1 MEQNY
6 RNVEEIL
13 ENPGILIFKLNDPNN
28 IFPNKRFSS
37 KYDISEVSFIKE
49 NIIEVFQNI
58 CQAVDKR
65 KEENPEYL
73 GHIVKNLNSRYNN
86 KNKFNFPGL
95 QVINMD
101 REKLN
106 YFTHFPERF
115 LLCEKSDGVRY
126 LLIQYK
132 NGICHLVGR
141 NLQFFEIYISERLP
155 SSPYNQKEN
164 EWAIDYLLDGELIL
178 DDVNEEYDD
187 KSKFIK
193 VNGKFKKINFLIF
206 DAVVIKGINLGYLPF
221 WHRLKEFHK
230 LFKEEYDISKY
241 IKNCAKSFIT
251 KLKED
256 LKENKTSNN
265 SKNIDF
271 PNPSKLEKKMKSIIP
286 GTITTN
292 SVNNKTISL
301 YMKDYF
307 NFNDVQRMNEFIK
320 LLPHHNDGLIINVDD
335 YPYYSGQSCEIF
347 KWKPIEMNTI
357 DFEIKYNKEK
367 SRYLLH
373 VTGSENDG
381 KNQSIL
387 IPVEILCFESEKE
400 KENFK
405 KEYNRYENKLI
416 AECFYDANLCNKET
430 AINNYY
436 LSKIKSRTNEKIPM
450 NLDDFP
456 DDNIKIDLQ
465 KLKGGWRFQRL
476 RNDKSSGN
484 YINTYQNIKICIK
497 ENLHMEE
504 ILSTIEKNKNLTKD
518 KNSEEGRNYLHD
530 LEKEKNF
537 MSALIW
543 KRFFKKEKNDDND
556 DFDEEEFFRPSKKI
570 DNKNKLEKEN
580 ENENKLLNKKRKKS
594 EEEKSQE
601 EVENNV
607 IDDSKDN
614 KKDDDSLDDED
625 DFDKL
630 VDDDYGDDLY

>member
-6 RNVEEIL
+6 TNVDEIL
-13 ENPGILIFKLNDPNN
+13 ENPGILIFTLNNPNK
-28 IFPNKRFSS
+28 IFPDKRFTN
-37 KYDISEVSFIKE
+37 KYGVSEVNFIKE

-58 CQAVDKR
+58 CQTVNKC
-65 KEENPEYL
+65 KEQNPEYL
-73 GHIVKNLNSRYNN
+73 GHIVNNLNSRYNHS
-86 KNKFNFPGL
+86 KKFNFPGL

-141 NLQFFEIYISERLP
+141 NLQFYEIYISERLP
-155 SSPYNQKEN
+155 PSYYPKE
-164 EWAIDYLLDGELIL
+164 EWTIDYLLDGELIL

-193 VNGKFKKINFLIF
+193 LNGKFKKINFLIF
-206 DAVVIKGINLGYLPF
+206 DAVVIKGINIGYLPF
-221 WHRLKEFHK
+221 RNRLIELNK
-230 LFKEEYDISKY
+230 LFKEEYGISKY
-241 IKNCAKSFIT
+241 VKNCAKSYIN
-251 KLKED
+251 KLKDE
-256 LKENKTSNN
+256 LKTNKSSNN
-265 SKNIDF
+265 SKSLDF
-271 PNPSKLEKKMKSIIP
+271 PNPNKLEKEIPKIIP
-286 GTITTN
+286 GTVTTN
-292 SVNNKTISL
+292 NVNNKSITL

-307 NFNDVQRMNEFIK
+307 NFNDVERLNEFIK

-367 SRYLLH
+367 SKYLLY
-373 VTGSENDG
+373 VTNNETDG
-381 KNQSIL
+381 KTISNL
-387 IPVEILCFESEKE
+387 TPVEILCFESDDE
-400 KENFK
+400 KENFSK
-405 KEYNRYENKLI
+405 IYNRYENKLI
-416 AECFYDANLCNKET
+416 AECFYDANLSNKET

-436 LSKIKSRTNEKIPM
+436 LSKIKSNTNEKIPM

-456 DDNIKIDLQ
+456 NDNIKLDLQ

-484 YINTYQNIKICIK
+484 YISTYQNIKVCIK

-504 ILSTIEKNKNLTKD
+504 ILSTIDKNKNLIKD
-518 KNSEEGRNYLHD
+518 KNSQEGRNYMHD
-530 LEKEKNF
+530 LEKESFF

-556 DFDEEEFFRPSKKI
+556 DFDEEEFFHLSKKD
-570 DNKNKLEKEN
+570 DNKNKKEN
-580 ENENKLLNKKRKKS
+580 ELLNKKRKKS
-594 EEEKSQE
+594 EDEEESKE
-601 EVENNV
+601 KVEDNND
-607 IDDSKDN
+607 IDDKN
-614 KKDDDSLDDED
+614 NNNDDDDLDGDD

-630 VDDDYGDDLY
+630 LDDDYGDY

>member
-6 RNVEEIL
+6 TNVDEIL
-13 ENPGILIFKLNDPNN
+13 ENPGILIFTLNNPNK
-28 IFPNKRFSS
+28 IFPDKRFTN
-37 KYDISEVSFIKE
+37 KYGVSEVNYIKE

-58 CQAVDKR
+58 CQTVNKC
-65 KEENPEYL
+65 KEQNPEYL
-73 GHIVKNLNSRYNN
+73 GHIVNNLNSRYNHS
-86 KNKFNFPGL
+86 KKFNFPGL

-141 NLQFFEIYISERLP
+141 NLQFYEIYISERLP
-155 SSPYNQKEN
+155 PSYYPKE
-164 EWAIDYLLDGELIL
+164 EWTIDYLLDGELIL
-178 DDVNEEYDD
+178 DDVNEEFDD
-187 KSKFIK
+187 KSKFIEL
-193 VNGKFKKINFLIF
+193 NGKFKKINFLIF
-206 DAVVIKGINLGYLPF
+206 DAVVIKGINIGYLPF
-221 WHRLKEFHK
+221 RNRLIELNK
-230 LFKEEYDISKY
+230 LFKEEYGISKY
-241 IKNCAKSFIT
+241 VKNCAKSYIN
-251 KLKED
+251 KLKDE
-256 LKENKTSNN
+256 LKTNKSSNN
-265 SKNIDF
+265 SKGLDF
-271 PNPSKLEKKMKSIIP
+271 PNPNKLEKEILKIIP
-286 GTITTN
+286 GTVTTN
-292 SVNNKTISL
+292 NVNNKYITL

-307 NFNDVQRMNEFIK
+307 NFNDVERLNEFIK

-367 SRYLLH
+367 SKYLLC
-373 VTGSENDG
+373 VTNNESDG
-381 KNQSIL
+381 KTISNL
-387 IPVEILCFESEKE
+387 TPVEILCFESDDE
-400 KENFK
+400 KENFNK
-405 KEYNRYENKLI
+405 IYNRYENKLI
-416 AECFYDANLCNKET
+416 AECFYDANLSNKET

-436 LSKIKSRTNEKIPM
+436 LSKIKSNTNEKIPM

-456 DDNIKIDLQ
+456 NDNIKLDLQ

-484 YINTYQNIKICIK
+484 YISTYQNIKVCIK

-504 ILSTIEKNKNLTKD
+504 ILSTIDKNKNLIKD
-518 KNSEEGRNYLHD
+518 KNSQEGRNYMHD
-530 LEKEKNF
+530 LEKESFF

-556 DFDEEEFFRPSKKI
+556 DFDEEEFFHLSKKD
-570 DNKNKLEKEN
+570 DNKNKKEN
-580 ENENKLLNKKRKKS
+580 ELLNKKRKKS
-594 EEEKSQE
+594 EDEEESKE
-601 EVENNV
+601 KVEDNND
-607 IDDSKDN
+607 IDDKN
-614 KKDDDSLDDED
+614 NNNDDDDDLDGDD

-630 VDDDYGDDLY
+630 LDDDYGDY

>member
-6 RNVEEIL
+6 TNVDEIL
-13 ENPGILIFKLNDPNN
+13 ENPGILIFTLNNPNK
-28 IFPNKRFSS
+28 IFPDKRFTN
-37 KYDISEVSFIKE
+37 KYGVSEVNYIKE

-58 CQAVDKR
+58 CQTVNKC
-65 KEENPEYL
+65 KEQNPEYL
-73 GHIVKNLNSRYNN
+73 GHIVNNLNSRYNHS
-86 KNKFNFPGL
+86 KKFNFPGL

-141 NLQFFEIYISERLP
+141 NLQFYEINISERLP
-155 SSPYNQKEN
+155 PSYYPKE
-164 EWAIDYLLDGELIL
+164 EWTIDYLLDGELIL
-178 DDVNEEYDD
+178 DDVNEEFDD

-193 VNGKFKKINFLIF
+193 LNGKFKKINFLIF
-206 DAVVIKGINLGYLPF
+206 DAVVIKGINIGYLPF
-221 WHRLKEFHK
+221 RNRLIELNK
-230 LFKEEYDISKY
+230 LFKEEYGISKY
-241 IKNCAKSFIT
+241 VKNCAKSYIN
-251 KLKED
+251 KLKDE
-256 LKENKTSNN
+256 LKTNKSSNN
-265 SKNIDF
+265 SKGLDF
-271 PNPSKLEKKMKSIIP
+271 PNPNKLEKEILKIIP
-286 GTITTN
+286 GTVTTN
-292 SVNNKTISL
+292 NVNNKYITL

-307 NFNDVQRMNEFIK
+307 NFNDVERLNEFIK

-367 SRYLLH
+367 SKYLLY
-373 VTGSENDG
+373 VTNNETDG
-381 KNQSIL
+381 KTISNL
-387 IPVEILCFESEKE
+387 TPVEILCFESDDE
-400 KENFK
+400 KENFNK
-405 KEYNRYENKLI
+405 IYNRYENKLI
-416 AECFYDANLCNKET
+416 AECFYDANLSNKET

-436 LSKIKSRTNEKIPM
+436 LSKIKSNTNEKIPM

-456 DDNIKIDLQ
+456 NDDIKLDLQ

-484 YINTYQNIKICIK
+484 YISTYQNIKVCIK

-504 ILSTIEKNKNLTKD
+504 ILSTIDKNKNLIKD
-518 KNSEEGRNYLHD
+518 KNSQEGRNYMHD
-530 LEKEKNF
+530 LEKESFF

-556 DFDEEEFFRPSKKI
+556 DFDEEEFFHLSKKD
-570 DNKNKLEKEN
+570 DNKNKKEN
-580 ENENKLLNKKRKKS
+580 ELLNKKRKKS
-594 EEEKSQE
+594 EDEEESKE
-601 EVENNV
+601 KVEDNND
-607 IDDSKDN
+607 IDDKN
-614 KKDDDSLDDED
+614 NDDDDLDGDD

-630 VDDDYGDDLY
+630 LDDDYGDY

>member
-6 RNVEEIL
+6 TNVDEIL
-13 ENPGILIFKLNDPNN
+13 ENPGILIFTLNNLN
-28 IFPNKRFSS
+28 KIFPDKRFTN
-37 KYDISEVSFIKE
+37 KYGVSEVNFIKE

-58 CQAVDKR
+58 CQTVNKC
-65 KEENPEYL
+65 KEQNPEYL
-73 GHIVKNLNSRYNN
+73 GHIVNNLNSRYNHS
-86 KNKFNFPGL
+86 KKFNFPGL

-141 NLQFFEIYISERLP
+141 NLQFYEIYISERLP
-155 SSPYNQKEN
+155 PSYYPKE
-164 EWAIDYLLDGELIL
+164 EWTIDYLLDGELIL
-178 DDVNEEYDD
+178 DDVNEEFDD

-193 VNGKFKKINFLIF
+193 LNGKFKKINFLIF
-206 DAVVIKGINLGYLPF
+206 DAVVIKGINIGYLPF
-221 WHRLKEFHK
+221 RNRLIELNK
-230 LFKEEYDISKY
+230 LFKEEYGISKY
-241 IKNCAKSFIT
+241 VKNCAKSYIN
-251 KLKED
+251 KLKDE
-256 LKENKTSNN
+256 LKTNKSSNN
-265 SKNIDF
+265 SKGLDF
-271 PNPSKLEKKMKSIIP
+271 PNPNKLEKEILKIIP
-286 GTITTN
+286 GTVTTN
-292 SVNNKTISL
+292 NVNNKYITL

-307 NFNDVQRMNEFIK
+307 NFNDVERLNEFIK

-367 SRYLLH
+367 SKYLLY
-373 VTGSENDG
+373 VTNNETDG
-381 KNQSIL
+381 KTISNL
-387 IPVEILCFESEKE
+387 TPVEILCFESDDE
-400 KENFK
+400 KENFNK
-405 KEYNRYENKLI
+405 IYNRYENKLI
-416 AECFYDANLCNKET
+416 AECFYDANLSNKET

-436 LSKIKSRTNEKIPM
+436 LSKIKSNTNEKIPM

-456 DDNIKIDLQ
+456 NDNIKLDLQ

-484 YINTYQNIKICIK
+484 YISTYQNIKVCIK

-504 ILSTIEKNKNLTKD
+504 ILSTIDKNKNLIKD
-518 KNSEEGRNYLHD
+518 KNSQEGRNYMHD
-530 LEKEKNF
+530 LEKESFF

-556 DFDEEEFFRPSKKI
+556 DFDEEEFFHLSKKD
-570 DNKNKLEKEN
+570 DNKNKKEN
-580 ENENKLLNKKRKKS
+580 ELLNKKRKKS
-594 EEEKSQE
+594 EDEEESKE
-601 EVENNV
+601 KVEDNND
-607 IDDSKDN
+607 IYDKN
-614 KKDDDSLDDED
+614 NNNDDDDDLDGDD

-630 VDDDYGDDLY
+630 LDDDYGDY

>member
-6 RNVEEIL
+6 TNVDEIL
-13 ENPGILIFKLNDPNN
+13 ENPGILIFTLNNPNK
-28 IFPNKRFSS
+28 IFPDKRFTN
-37 KYDISEVSFIKE
+37 KYGVSEVNYIKE

-58 CQAVDKR
+58 CQTVNKC
-65 KEENPEYL
+65 KEQNPEYL
-73 GHIVKNLNSRYNN
+73 GHIVNNLNSRYNHS
-86 KNKFNFPGL
+86 KKFNFPGL

-141 NLQFFEIYISERLP
+141 NLQFYEIYISERLP
-155 SSPYNQKEN
+155 PSYYPKE
-164 EWAIDYLLDGELIL
+164 EWTIDYLLDGELIL
-178 DDVNEEYDD
+178 DDVNEEFDD

-193 VNGKFKKINFLIF
+193 LNGKFKKINFLIF
-206 DAVVIKGINLGYLPF
+206 DAVVIKGINIGYLPF
-221 WHRLKEFHK
+221 RNRLIELNK
-230 LFKEEYDISKY
+230 LFKEEYGISKY
-241 IKNCAKSFIT
+241 VKNCAKSYIN
-251 KLKED
+251 KLKDE
-256 LKENKTSNN
+256 LKTNKSSNN
-265 SKNIDF
+265 SKSLDF
-271 PNPSKLEKKMKSIIP
+271 PNPNKLEKEIPKIIP
-286 GTITTN
+286 GTVTTN
-292 SVNNKTISL
+292 NVNNKSITL

-307 NFNDVQRMNEFIK
+307 NFNDVERLNEFIK

-367 SRYLLH
+367 SKYLLY
-373 VTGSENDG
+373 VTNNETDG
-381 KNQSIL
+381 KTISNL
-387 IPVEILCFESEKE
+387 TPVEILCFESDDE
-400 KENFK
+400 KENFSK
-405 KEYNRYENKLI
+405 IYNRYENKLI
-416 AECFYDANLCNKET
+416 AECFYDANLSNKET

-436 LSKIKSRTNEKIPM
+436 LSKIKSNTNEKIPM

-456 DDNIKIDLQ
+456 NDNIKLDLQ

-484 YINTYQNIKICIK
+484 YISTYQNIKVCIK

-504 ILSTIEKNKNLTKD
+504 ILSTIDKNKNLIKD
-518 KNSEEGRNYLHD
+518 KNSQEGRNYMHD
-530 LEKEKNF
+530 LEKESFF

-556 DFDEEEFFRPSKKI
+556 DFDEEEFFHLSKKD
-570 DNKNKLEKEN
+570 DNKNKKEN
-580 ENENKLLNKKRKKS
+580 ELLNKKRKKS
-594 EEEKSQE
+594 EDEEESKE
-601 EVENNV
+601 KVEDNND
-607 IDDSKDN
+607 IDDKN
-614 KKDDDSLDDED
+614 NNNDDDDDLDGDD

-630 VDDDYGDDLY
+630 LDDDYGDY

>member
-6 RNVEEIL
+6 TNVDEIL
-13 ENPGILIFKLNDPNN
+13 ENPGILIFTLNNPNK
-28 IFPNKRFSS
+28 IFPDKRFTN
-37 KYDISEVSFIKE
+37 KYGVSEVNFIKE

-58 CQAVDKR
+58 CQTVNKC
-65 KEENPEYL
+65 KEQNPEYL
-73 GHIVKNLNSRYNN
+73 GHIVNNLNSRYNHI
-86 KNKFNFPGL
+86 KKFNFPGL

-141 NLQFFEIYISERLP
+141 NLQFYEINISERLP
-155 SSPYNQKEN
+155 PSYYPKE
-164 EWAIDYLLDGELIL
+164 EWTIDYLLDGELIL
-178 DDVNEEYDD
+178 DDVNEEFDD

-193 VNGKFKKINFLIF
+193 LNGKFKKINFLIF
-206 DAVVIKGINLGYLPF
+206 DAVVIKGINIGYLPF
-221 WHRLKEFHK
+221 RNRLIELNK
-230 LFKEEYDISKY
+230 LFKEEYGISKY
-241 IKNCAKSFIT
+241 VKNCAKSYIN
-251 KLKED
+251 KLKDE
-256 LKENKTSNN
+256 LKTNKSSNN
-265 SKNIDF
+265 SKGLDF
-271 PNPSKLEKKMKSIIP
+271 PNPNKLEKEIPKIIP
-286 GTITTN
+286 GTVTTN
-292 SVNNKTISL
+292 NVNNKSITL

-307 NFNDVQRMNEFIK
+307 NFNDVERLNEFIK

-367 SRYLLH
+367 SKYLLY
-373 VTGSENDG
+373 VTNNEIDG
-381 KNQSIL
+381 KTISNL
-387 IPVEILCFESEKE
+387 TPVEILCFESDDEKD
-400 KENFK
+400 NFIK
-405 KEYNRYENKLI
+405 IYNRYENKLI
-416 AECFYDANLCNKET
+416 AECFYDANLSNKET

-436 LSKIKSRTNEKIPM
+436 LSKIKSNTNEKIPM

-456 DDNIKIDLQ
+456 NDNIKLDLQ

-484 YINTYQNIKICIK
+484 YISTYQNIKVCIK

-504 ILSTIEKNKNLTKD
+504 ILSTIDKNKNLIKD
-518 KNSEEGRNYLHD
+518 KNSQEGRNYMHD
-530 LEKEKNF
+530 LEKESFF

-556 DFDEEEFFRPSKKI
+556 DFDEEEFFHLSKKD
-570 DNKNKLEKEN
+570 DNKNKKEN
-580 ENENKLLNKKRKKS
+580 ELLNKKRKKS
-594 EEEKSQE
+594 EDEEESKE
-601 EVENNV
+601 KVEDNND
-607 IDDSKDN
+607 IDDKN
-614 KKDDDSLDDED
+614 NNNDDDDDLDGDD

-630 VDDDYGDDLY
+630 LDDDYGDY

>member
-6 RNVEEIL
+6 TNVDEIL
-13 ENPGILIFKLNDPNN
+13 ENPGILIFTLNNPNK
-28 IFPNKRFSS
+28 IFPDKRFTN
-37 KYDISEVSFIKE
+37 KYGVSEVNYIKE

-58 CQAVDKR
+58 CQTVNKC
-65 KEENPEYL
+65 KEQNPEYL
-73 GHIVKNLNSRYNN
+73 GHIVNNLNSRYNHS
-86 KNKFNFPGL
+86 KKFNFPGL

-141 NLQFFEIYISERLP
+141 NLQFYEINISERLP
-155 SSPYNQKEN
+155 PSYYPKE
-164 EWAIDYLLDGELIL
+164 EWTIDYLLDGELIL
-178 DDVNEEYDD
+178 DDINEEFDD
-187 KSKFIK
+187 KTKFIK
-193 VNGKFKKINFLIF
+193 LNGKFKKINFLIF
-206 DAVVIKGINLGYLPF
+206 DAVVIKGINIGYLPF
-221 WHRLKEFHK
+221 RNRLIELNK
-230 LFKEEYDISKY
+230 LFKEEYGISKY
-241 IKNCAKSFIT
+241 VKNCAKSYIN
-251 KLKED
+251 KLKDE
-256 LKENKTSNN
+256 LKTNKSSNN
-265 SKNIDF
+265 SKSLDF
-271 PNPSKLEKKMKSIIP
+271 PNPNKLEKEILKIIP
-286 GTITTN
+286 GTVTTN
-292 SVNNKTISL
+292 YVNNKYITL

-307 NFNDVQRMNEFIK
+307 NFNDVERLNEFIK

-367 SRYLLH
+367 SKYLLY
-373 VTGSENDG
+373 VTNNETDG
-381 KNQSIL
+381 KTISNL
-387 IPVEILCFESEKE
+387 TPVEILCFESDDE
-400 KENFK
+400 KENFSK
-405 KEYNRYENKLI
+405 IYNRYENKLI
-416 AECFYDANLCNKET
+416 AECFYDANLSNKET

-436 LSKIKSRTNEKIPM
+436 LSKIKSNTNEKIPM

-456 DDNIKIDLQ
+456 NDNIKLDLQ

-484 YINTYQNIKICIK
+484 YISTYQNIKVCIK

-504 ILSTIEKNKNLTKD
+504 ILSTIDKNKNLIKD
-518 KNSEEGRNYLHD
+518 KNSQEGRNYMHD
-530 LEKEKNF
+530 LEKESFF

-556 DFDEEEFFRPSKKI
+556 DFDEEEFFHLSKKD
-570 DNKNKLEKEN
+570 DNKNKKEN
-580 ENENKLLNKKRKKS
+580 ELLNKKRKKS
-594 EEEKSQE
+594 EDEEESKE
-601 EVENNV
+601 KVEDNND
-607 IDDSKDN
+607 IDDKN
-614 KKDDDSLDDED
+614 NNNDDDDDLDGDD

-630 VDDDYGDDLY
+630 LDDDYGDY

>member
-1 MEQNY
+1 MEQDY

-13 ENPGILIFKLNDPNN
+13 ENPGILIFKLNNPNN
-28 IFPNKRFSS
+28 IFPDKKFTNK
-37 KYDISEVSFIKE
+37 YNISEVNYIKG

-58 CQAVDKR
+58 CENVDKC
-65 KEENPEYL
+65 KEQNPEYL

-141 NLQFFEIYISERLP
+141 NLQFYEIYISERLP
-155 SSPYNQKEN
+155 PSYYPKE
-164 EWAIDYLLDGELIL
+164 EWTIDYLLDGELIL
-178 DDVNEEYDD
+178 DDVNKEFDD

-193 VNGKFKKINFLIF
+193 LNGKFKKINFLIF
-206 DAVVIKGINLGYLPF
+206 DAVVIKGINIGYLPF
-221 WHRLKEFHK
+221 RNRLIELNK
-230 LFKEEYDISKY
+230 LFKEEYGISKY
-241 IKNCAKSFIT
+241 VKNCAKSYIN
-251 KLKED
+251 KLKDE
-256 LKENKTSNN
+256 LKTNKSSNN
-265 SKNIDF
+265 SKSLDF
-271 PNPSKLEKKMKSIIP
+271 PNPNKLEKEILKIIP
-286 GTITTN
+286 GTVTTN
-292 SVNNKTISL
+292 YVNNKYITL

-307 NFNDVQRMNEFIK
+307 NFNDVERLNEFIK

-367 SRYLLH
+367 SKYLLY
-373 VTGSENDG
+373 VTNNETDG
-381 KNQSIL
+381 KTISNL
-387 IPVEILCFESEKE
+387 TPVEILCFESDDE
-400 KENFK
+400 KENFSK
-405 KEYNRYENKLI
+405 IYNRYENKLI
-416 AECFYDANLCNKET
+416 AECFYDANLSNKET

-436 LSKIKSRTNEKIPM
+436 LSKIKSNTNEKIPM

-456 DDNIKIDLQ
+456 NDNIKLDLQ

-484 YINTYQNIKICIK
+484 YISTYQNIKVCIK

-504 ILSTIEKNKNLTKD
+504 ILSTIDKNKNLIKD
-518 KNSEEGRNYLHD
+518 KNSQEGRNYMHD
-530 LEKEKNF
+530 LEKESFF

-556 DFDEEEFFRPSKKI
+556 DFDEEEFFHLSKKD
-570 DNKNKLEKEN
+570 DNKNKKEN
-580 ENENKLLNKKRKKS
+580 ELLNKKRKKS
-594 EEEKSQE
+594 EDEEESKE
-601 EVENNV
+601 KVEDNND
-607 IDDSKDN
+607 IDDKN
-614 KKDDDSLDDED
+614 NNNDDDDLDEDD

-630 VDDDYGDDLY
+630 LDDDYGDY

>member
-6 RNVEEIL
+6 TNVDEIL
-13 ENPGILIFKLNDPNN
+13 ENPGILIFTLNNLN
-28 IFPNKRFSS
+28 KIFPDKRFTN
-37 KYDISEVSFIKE
+37 KYGVSEVNFIKE

-58 CQAVDKR
+58 CQTVNKC
-65 KEENPEYL
+65 KEQNPEYL
-73 GHIVKNLNSRYNN
+73 GHIVNNLNSRYNHS
-86 KNKFNFPGL
+86 KKFNFPGL

-141 NLQFFEIYISERLP
+141 NLQFYEIYISERLP
-155 SSPYNQKEN
+155 PSYYPKE
-164 EWAIDYLLDGELIL
+164 EWTIDYLLDGELIL
-178 DDVNEEYDD
+178 DDVNEEFDD

-193 VNGKFKKINFLIF
+193 LNGKFKKINFLIF
-206 DAVVIKGINLGYLPF
+206 DAVVIKGINIGYLPF
-221 WHRLKEFHK
+221 RNRLIELNK
-230 LFKEEYDISKY
+230 LFKEEYGISKY
-241 IKNCAKSFIT
+241 VKNCAKSYIN
-251 KLKED
+251 KLKDE
-256 LKENKTSNN
+256 LKTNKSSNN
-265 SKNIDF
+265 SKGLDF
-271 PNPSKLEKKMKSIIP
+271 PNPNKLEKEILKIIP
-286 GTITTN
+286 GTVTTN
-292 SVNNKTISL
+292 YVNNKSITL

-307 NFNDVQRMNEFIK
+307 NFNDVERLNEFIK

-367 SRYLLH
+367 SKYLLY
-373 VTGSENDG
+373 VTNNETDG
-381 KNQSIL
+381 KTISNL
-387 IPVEILCFESEKE
+387 TPVEILCFESDDE
-400 KENFK
+400 KENFSK
-405 KEYNRYENKLI
+405 IYNRYENKLI
-416 AECFYDANLCNKET
+416 AECFYDANLSNKET

-436 LSKIKSRTNEKIPM
+436 LSKIKSNTNEKIPM

-456 DDNIKIDLQ
+456 NDNIKLDLQ

-484 YINTYQNIKICIK
+484 YISTYQNIKVCIK

-504 ILSTIEKNKNLTKD
+504 ILSTIDKNKNLIKD
-518 KNSEEGRNYLHD
+518 KNSQEGRNYMHD
-530 LEKEKNF
+530 LEKESFF

-556 DFDEEEFFRPSKKI
+556 DFDEEEFFHLSKKD
-570 DNKNKLEKEN
+570 DNKNKKEN
-580 ENENKLLNKKRKKS
+580 ELLNKKRKKS
-594 EEEKSQE
+594 EDEEESKE
-601 EVENNV
+601 KVEDNND
-607 IDDSKDN
+607 IDDKN
-614 KKDDDSLDDED
+614 NNNDDDDDLDGDD

-630 VDDDYGDDLY
+630 LDDDYGDY

>member
-6 RNVEEIL
+6 TNVDEIL
-13 ENPGILIFKLNDPNN
+13 ENPGILIFTLNNPNK
-28 IFPNKRFSS
+28 IFPDKRFTN
-37 KYDISEVSFIKE
+37 KYGVSEVNYIKE

-58 CQAVDKR
+58 CQTVNKC
-65 KEENPEYL
+65 KEQNPEYL
-73 GHIVKNLNSRYNN
+73 GHIVNNLNSRYNHS
-86 KNKFNFPGL
+86 KKFNFPGL

-141 NLQFFEIYISERLP
+141 NLQFYEIYISERLP
-155 SSPYNQKEN
+155 PSYYPKE
-164 EWAIDYLLDGELIL
+164 EWTIDYLLDGELIL
-178 DDVNEEYDD
+178 DDVNEEFDD

-193 VNGKFKKINFLIF
+193 LNGKFKKINFLIF
-206 DAVVIKGINLGYLPF
+206 DAVVIKGINIGYLPF
-221 WHRLKEFHK
+221 RNRLIELNK
-230 LFKEEYDISKY
+230 LFKEEYGISKY
-241 IKNCAKSFIT
+241 VKNCAKSYIN
-251 KLKED
+251 KLKDE
-256 LKENKTSNN
+256 LKTNKSSNN
-265 SKNIDF
+265 SKSLDF
-271 PNPSKLEKKMKSIIP
+271 PNPNKLEKEIPKIIP
-286 GTITTN
+286 GTVTTN
-292 SVNNKTISL
+292 YVNNKSITL

-307 NFNDVQRMNEFIK
+307 NFNDVERLNEFIK

-367 SRYLLH
+367 SKYLLY
-373 VTGSENDG
+373 VTNNETDG
-381 KNQSIL
+381 KTISNL
-387 IPVEILCFESEKE
+387 TPVEILCFESDDE
-400 KENFK
+400 KENFSK
-405 KEYNRYENKLI
+405 IYNRYGGELI
-416 AECFYDANLCNKET
+416 AECFYDANLSNKET

-436 LSKIKSRTNEKIPM
+436 ISKIKSNTNEKIPM

-456 DDNIKIDLQ
+456 NDNIKLDLQ

-484 YINTYQNIKICIK
+484 YISTYQNIKVCIK

-504 ILSTIEKNKNLTKD
+504 ILSTIDKNKNLIKD
-518 KNSEEGRNYLHD
+518 KNSQEGRNYMHD
-530 LEKEKNF
+530 LEKESFF

-556 DFDEEEFFRPSKKI
+556 DFDEEEFFHLSKKD
-570 DNKNKLEKEN
+570 DNKNKKEN
-580 ENENKLLNKKRKKS
+580 ELLNKKRKKS
-594 EEEKSQE
+594 EDEEESKE
-601 EVENNV
+601 KVEDNND
-607 IDDSKDN
+607 IDDKN
-614 KKDDDSLDDED
+614 NNNDDDDDLDGDD

-630 VDDDYGDDLY
+630 LDDDYGDY

>member
-6 RNVEEIL
+6 TNVDEIL
-13 ENPGILIFKLNDPNN
+13 ENPGILIFTLNNPNK
-28 IFPNKRFSS
+28 IFPDKRFTN
-37 KYDISEVSFIKE
+37 KYGVSEVNFIKE

-58 CQAVDKR
+58 CQTVNKC
-65 KEENPEYL
+65 KEQNPEYL
-73 GHIVKNLNSRYNN
+73 GHIVNNLNSRYNHS
-86 KNKFNFPGL
+86 KKFNFPGL

-141 NLQFFEIYISERLP
+141 NLQFYEINISERLP
-155 SSPYNQKEN
+155 PSYYPKE
-164 EWAIDYLLDGELIL
+164 EWTIDYLLDGELIL
-178 DDVNEEYDD
+178 DDVNEEFDD

-193 VNGKFKKINFLIF
+193 LNEKFKKINFLIF
-206 DAVVIKGINLGYLPF
+206 DAVVIKGINIGYLPF
-221 WHRLKEFHK
+221 RNRLIELNK
-230 LFKEEYDISKY
+230 LFKEEYGISKY
-241 IKNCAKSFIT
+241 VKNCAKSYIN
-251 KLKED
+251 KLKDE
-256 LKENKTSNN
+256 LKTNKSSNN
-265 SKNIDF
+265 SKGLDF
-271 PNPSKLEKKMKSIIP
+271 PNPNKLEKEIPKIIP
-286 GTITTN
+286 GTVTTN
-292 SVNNKTISL
+292 NVNNKYITL

-307 NFNDVQRMNEFIK
+307 NFNDVERLNEFIK

-367 SRYLLH
+367 SKYLLY
-373 VTGSENDG
+373 VTNNETDG
-381 KNQSIL
+381 KTISNL
-387 IPVEILCFESEKE
+387 TPVEILCFESDDE
-400 KENFK
+400 KENFSK
-405 KEYNRYENKLI
+405 IYNRYENKLI
-416 AECFYDANLCNKET
+416 AECFYDANLSNKET

-436 LSKIKSRTNEKIPM
+436 LSKIKSNTNEKIPM

-456 DDNIKIDLQ
+456 NDNIKLDLQ

-484 YINTYQNIKICIK
+484 YISTYQNIKVCIK

-504 ILSTIEKNKNLTKD
+504 ILSTIDKNKNLIKD
-518 KNSEEGRNYLHD
+518 KNSQEGRNYMHD
-530 LEKEKNF
+530 LEKESFF

-543 KRFFKKEKNDDND
+543 KTFFKKEKNDDND
-556 DFDEEEFFRPSKKI
+556 DFDEEEFFHLSKKD
-570 DNKNKLEKEN
+570 DNKNKKEN
-580 ENENKLLNKKRKKS
+580 ELLNKKRKKS
-594 EEEKSQE
+594 EDEEESKE
-601 EVENNV
+601 KVEDNND
-607 IDDSKDN
+607 IDDKN
-614 KKDDDSLDDED
+614 NNNDDDDDLDGDD

-630 VDDDYGDDLY
+630 LDDDYGDY